1 MQAMDARFTR
11 TDYDRLPEG
20 FPAQL
25 VEGLL
30 VKEPAPTYGHQCFAS
45 RLHLRLLALVGPE
58 RALQAPSDVGIDEFN
73 VYQPDLLV
81 LRTPPSFEV
90 RDVGIPLLAVE
101 VLSPST
107 ARRDRMVKRRR
118 LLAAGVEEVWIVDPV
133 AKSVEVYDASGV
145 RVAAGGETL
154 ASRALPGFTVVP
166 DQLFAPA
173 M

>member
-1 MQAMDARFTR
+1 MHTMKDRFTR
-11 TDYDRLPEG
+11 ADYDRLPEG

-30 VKEPAPTYGHQCFAS
+30 VKEPSPTYGHMCFQN
-45 RLHLRLLALVGPE
+45 RLHARLLALVGPE
-58 RALQAPSDVGIDEFN
+58 RAMPAPSDVGIDEFN

-101 VLSPST
+101 ILSPST

-145 RVAAGGETL
+145 RVATGGEAL
-154 ASRALPGFTVVP
+154 DSRALPGFTVVP
-166 DQLFAPA
+166 DELFAPA
-173 M
+173 R

>member
-1 MQAMDARFTR
+1 MNTMKAQFTR
-11 TDYDRLPEG
+11 SDYDRLPEG

-30 VKEPAPTYGHQCFAS
+30 VKEPAPTYGHMCFQS
-45 RLHLRLLALVGPE
+45 RLLARLTALVGPE
-58 RALQAPSDVGIDEFN
+58 RALPAPSDVGIDEFN

-90 RDVGIPLLAVE
+90 RDVGIPMLAVE
-101 VLSPST
+101 ILSPST

-118 LLAAGVEEVWIVDPV
+118 LLAAGVEEVWIVDPA

-145 RVAAGGETL
+145 RVATGSETI

-166 DQLFAPA
+166 AELFAPA
-173 M
+173 K

>member
-1 MQAMDARFTR
+1 MKTMSTRFTR
-11 TDYDRLPEG
+11 ADYDRLPEG

-30 VKEPAPTYGHQCFAS
+30 VKEPSPTYGHQCFQS
-45 RLHLRLLALVGPE
+45 RLYAGLLALVGPE
-58 RALQAPSDVGIDEFN
+58 RALPAPSDVGIDEFN

-81 LRTPPSFEV
+81 LRTPPSFQV
-90 RDVGIPLLAVE
+90 HDVGIPLLAVE

-118 LLAAGVEEVWIVDPV
+118 LLSAGVEEVWIVDPV

-145 RVAAGGETL
+145 RVATGGEAL
-154 ASRALPGFTVVP
+154 DSRALPGFTVVP
-166 DQLFAPA
+166 DELFAPA
-173 M
+173 R